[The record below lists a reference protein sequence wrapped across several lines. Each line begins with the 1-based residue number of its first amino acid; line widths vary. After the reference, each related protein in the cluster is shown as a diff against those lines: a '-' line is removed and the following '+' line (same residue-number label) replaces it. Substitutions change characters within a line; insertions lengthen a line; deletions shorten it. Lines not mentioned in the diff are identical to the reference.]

1 MSRISHKK
9 NDFRRVTITIP
20 NDLAEMLREYQAKEL
35 LEDPHCSSFSKVI
48 AGLLEEALV
57 TKYEKPY
64 YLMNY

>member
-20 NDLAEMLREYQAKEL
+20 NDLADILREYQANEL

-57 TKYEKPY
+57 AKYEKPH
-64 YLMNY
+64 YLTNY